1 MDRPLRSTSSRTL
14 PTLFASAM
22 LALVGCKST
31 ESDATGTDTSTPERV
46 EISNEVSAEA
56 EVTAVEREAR
66 IVTLKREDGTLFKLT
81 VGQAAR
87 NFDQIAVG
95 DKVRVRYKASLAA
108 SIRPAGETTQPAQG
122 VAGAARTEA
131 GAKPGGGVGMAAT
144 VRVKVESLDLARDI
158 VTLSLASGELI
169 SHRLATPEGRAF
181 AKGLKVGDIVQIDYS
196 EALALSVEEL

>member
-1 MDRPLRSTSSRTL
+1 MDRPLRSASYRTL
-14 PTLFASAM
+14 PTLFAGAM

-31 ESDATGTDTSTPERV
+31 DASATDTGSAAPQRV
-46 EISNEVSAEA
+46 EISDEISAVA

-66 IVTLKREDGTLFKLT
+66 MVTLKREDGSLFKLQ

-87 NFDQIAVG
+87 NFEQIAVG

-108 SIRPAGETTQPAQG
+108 SLRPAGETAQAAQG

-131 GAKPGGGVGMAAT
+131 GAKPGGGVGLAAT
-144 VRVKVESLDLARDI
+144 VRVKVESVDLARDI
-158 VTLSLASGELI
+158 VTMSLASGELV